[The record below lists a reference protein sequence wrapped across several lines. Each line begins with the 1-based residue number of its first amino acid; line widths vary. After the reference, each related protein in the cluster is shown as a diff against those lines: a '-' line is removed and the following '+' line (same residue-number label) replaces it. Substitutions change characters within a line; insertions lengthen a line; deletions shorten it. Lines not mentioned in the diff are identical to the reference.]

1 MREDLEAEAKR
12 EAESKVRGELI
23 DQIAAANNVAVPNSL
38 LERAL
43 HAYAHAYGI
52 PEEQHGKFAGEF
64 RPVAEAQVRRDL
76 IIESVADDKK
86 LHASEQEVGARIGE
100 IARRRGESAESVRA
114 SLEKANRLRELER
127 AITDDKVFA
136 HLLGQ
141 SAVEDAPAARS

>member
-1 MREDLEAEAKR
+1 M
-12 EAESKVRGELI
+12 
-23 DQIAAANNVAVPNSL
+23 PNSL
-38 LERAL
+38 LDRAL

-86 LHASEQEVGARIGE
+86 LHASEQEVAARIGE
-100 IARRRGESAESVRA
+100 IAQRRGESAESVRA